1 MTAGDL
7 MTASGLTADA
17 IAALPYRENVGVML
31 LNAAGKVFVGQ
42 RLDNRTPA
50 WQMPQGGI
58 DPGEDPRTAALR
70 ELHEETGVRPDLVEI
85 VAVSDDWITYDLPGD
100 LVAKLWQGRY
110 RGQSQKWFL
119 MRFKGTDNDVDIAT
133 EHQEFSNWQWLA
145 VDQLADNIVPFKRP
159 VYEQVLAVFAAHL

>member
-7 MTASGLTADA
+7 TAGGLTADA

-31 LNAAGKVFVGQ
+31 LNAAGAVFVGQ

-85 VAVSDDWITYDLPGD
+85 LAVSDDWITYDLPAD

-110 RGQSQKWFL
+110 RGQTQKWFL
-119 MRFKGTDNDVDIAT
+119 MRFCGSNKQVNIETS
-133 EHQEFSNWQWLA
+133 HPEFAAWKWVVVSELEE
-145 VDQLADNIVPFKRP
+145 NIVEFKKA
-159 VYEQVLAVFAAHL
+159 VYRQVIKEFKSHF

>member
-7 MTASGLTADA
+7 TAGGLTADA

-85 VAVSDDWITYDLPGD
+85 VAVSDDWITYDLPAD

-119 MRFKGTDNDVDIAT
+119 MRFHGSDDQINIAT
-133 EHQEFSNWQWLA
+133 AHPEFSEWKWLPKEDLVA
-145 VDQLADNIVPFKRP
+145 NIVPFKRS
-159 VYEQVLAVFAAHL
+159 VYEQVLAEFSNAL

>member
-7 MTASGLTADA
+7 TAGGLTADA

-85 VAVSDDWITYDLPGD
+85 VAVSDDWITYDLPAD

-119 MRFKGTDNDVDIAT
+119 MRIKGTASDVDIAT

-159 VYEQVLAVFAAHL
+159 VYEQVPAVFAAHL